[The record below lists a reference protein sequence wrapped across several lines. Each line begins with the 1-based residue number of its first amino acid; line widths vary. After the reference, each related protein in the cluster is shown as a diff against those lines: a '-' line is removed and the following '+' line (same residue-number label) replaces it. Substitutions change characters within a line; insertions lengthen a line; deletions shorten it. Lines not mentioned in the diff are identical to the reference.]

1 MDQILQWETWL
12 LATVAV
18 FIAAWLVQVFYI
30 FRFFFPVAAKSKR
43 TVADPID
50 WEPVSVIICARN
62 EEKRLMELIP
72 QIMDQDYP
80 VFELV
85 VVNDSSWDDTDA
97 ILTAFSVRYHNL
109 KIVTLDEEK
118 QNLQGG
124 KKFALTMGIKAAKYN
139 FLLLTD
145 ADCMPTSYE
154 WIRNM
159 VRPMQE
165 DVEISLGFSPYKRN
179 SGWLNKMIRFDTLMI
194 GLSYL
199 GFAKVGLPYMGVG
212 RNLAYKK
219 DLFFKV
225 GGFKKHYN
233 LNSGDDDLF
242 INEVANNKNTATVY
256 LPSAQTESEPHTLW
270 SKWFTQKR
278 RHLSTSP
285 RYKSIHKNLLALWP
299 FSYLVMLA
307 TFGVACGFHTGVLLV
322 SSLLFV
328 RYVIQIAILH
338 SSSKRLGQGQ
348 DVVWLAPF
356 LELHLFLLNVGL
368 YFSNLVRRPQK
379 WN

>member
-12 LATVAV
+12 LATVAI
-18 FIAAWLVQVFYI
+18 FIAAWLIQVFYM
-30 FRFFFPVAAKSKR
+30 FRYFHQVGAKPKLSISDPV
-43 TVADPID
+43 D

-62 EEKRLMELIP
+62 EEKNLMDLIP
-72 QIMDQDYP
+72 QIMDQEYP

-85 VVNDSSWDDTDA
+85 IVNDSSWDDTDA
-97 ILTAFSVRYHNL
+97 ILTAFSVRYPNL

-124 KKFALTMGIKAAKYN
+124 KKFALTLGIKAAKYN
-139 FLLLTD
+139 VLLLTD
-145 ADCMPTSYE
+145 ADCMPKSDQ
-154 WIRNM
+154 WIRHM
-159 VRPMQE
+159 IRPMQE
-165 DVEISLGFSPYKRN
+165 DTEISLGFSPYRKYA
-179 SGWLNKMIRFDTLMI
+179 GWLNKLIRFDTLMV

-199 GFAKVGLPYMGVG
+199 GFAKAGLPYMGVG

-242 INEVANNKNTATVY
+242 INEVANSNNTRIVFN
-256 LPSAQTESEPHTLW
+256 PESQTESEPHTTW

-299 FSYLVMLA
+299 FTYLVMLA
-307 TFGVACGFHTGVLLV
+307 SYGIACGFHTGVLLV

-338 SSSKRLGQGQ
+338 NSSKKLGQAQ
-348 DVVWLAPF
+348 DVVWLSPF
-356 LELHLFLLNVGL
+356 LELHLFLMNVGL

>member
-1 MDQILQWETWL
+1 MDQILHGDTWL
-12 LATVAV
+12 LATIAV
-18 FIAAWLVQVFYI
+18 FGAAWLVQVYYI
-30 FRFFFPVAAKSKR
+30 FRFFYPISAKPKQIIS
-43 TVADPID
+43 DPSD

-62 EEKRLMELIP
+62 EEKSLMDLIP

-85 VVNDSSWDDTDA
+85 IVNDSSWDDTDA
-97 ILTAFSVRYHNL
+97 ILTAFSVRYPNL

-124 KKFALTMGIKAAKYN
+124 KKFALTLGIKAAKYER
-139 FLLLTD
+139 LLLTD
-145 ADCMPTSYE
+145 ADCTPKSE
-154 WIRNM
+154 QWIRDM
-159 VRPMQE
+159 VRPIQE
-165 DVEISLGFSPYKRN
+165 DIQISLGFSPYKKYP
-179 SGWLNKMIRFDTLMI
+179 GWLNKMIRFDTLMI

-199 GFAKVGLPYMGVG
+199 GFAKRGIPYMGVG
-212 RNLAYKK
+212 RNLSYRK

-242 INEVANNKNTATVY
+242 INEVAHSKNTQVVFHPA
-256 LPSAQTESEPHTLW
+256 SQTESEPKTIW

-285 RYKSIHKNLLALWP
+285 RYKSLHKNLLALWP
-299 FSYLVMLA
+299 FTYLVMLA
-307 TFGVACGFHTGVLLV
+307 SFGIACGFHTGVLLV

-328 RYVIQIAILH
+328 RYVLQIAILH
-338 SSSKRLGQGQ
+338 SSSKRLGQSQ
-348 DVVWLAPF
+348 DVVWLSPI